1 MAKKGKAKARKR
13 VETKDLASRD
23 PKQVKGGGQAAGFIP
38 GAGVI
43 SNAIS
48 SQGSVK
54 SSR

>member
-1 MAKKGKAKARKR
+1 MAKKGKAKARTR

-23 PKQVKGGGQAAGFIP
+23 PKQVKGGQAAGFIP